1 MARIQYVAKLAVD
14 RDTGLP
20 VSALEGQEVVIV
32 RRGTTTP
39 AAISEDEAGTLLV
52 PGAVRTVSSNLFI
65 PSFWVDTTEGP
76 ISALGGGVEVPL
88 ESVEGVARRLD
99 VLEPQFGAS
108 VAAAEGAQAAAEATT
123 TEVATLRKW
132 IELGVT
138 RRNYC
143 TNPRA
148 IGRSWS
154 KAGSTGIEDR
164 PTTGGP
170 LGMGYQRYVPA
181 AGTTSSPISF
191 APTNGGASAASVV
204 PGRVYAFSAYG
215 RALGQSASSMVIDI
229 AVNWYTAGGANVSSD
244 SSYRYANPGQWTR
257 YSKTLVA
264 PEGAAFALIT
274 LRFSVAPGSFV
285 AGGEFG
291 ADHFMVED
299 VESLASLPTGYFD
312 GDTPPAAN
320 RAARWSGTPNASISE
335 LLDMSVI
342 SEDLKAAA
350 ERAADAAEAAANT
363 NLPSGGNTG
372 QVLAKRS
379 GVDRDTEWVTP
390 SGGSGGGATTWDQ
403 ISGKPATYPA
413 STHTHTLSQLSD
425 MSGLGRQVAGAGDAQ
440 TIRGLIGAGTGNG
453 TSNLTL
459 GTTASTAAA
468 GNHTHT
474 ASSITF
480 TPPSGMTATNVQDA
494 IVQASQTG
502 GGSGGGTNTVYI
514 WKQSGGAYPA
524 LPSTKPAGVEEVAAR
539 GAQSPIQLGAVI
551 PSWIGAGTGKASLEY
566 LYNPTLT

>member
-52 PGAVRTVSSNLFI
+52 PGSVRTVSSNLFI

-76 ISALGGGVEVPL
+76 VSALGGGVEVPL

-99 VLEPQFGAS
+99 TLEPQFGAS

-138 RRNYC
+138 QRNLV
-143 TNPRA
+143 TNPKPFDATGWNPGPAVTRA
-148 IGRSWS
+148 VVMESGTPCLEVTVITPNIPGQTYVYVGQQSITPSPGIGRWAAVGLDVKPLTAEAAASMRVIIRAQNGTATTEQTTVSTVPGGWS
-154 KAGSTGIEDR
+154 AGTWSRLVGSVQQVSEADNVDVLLLPSGNQPLGAMARARRAVVAFADTKAGAE
-164 PTTGGP
+164 
-170 LGMGYQRYVPA
+170 A
-181 AGTTSSPISF
+181 A
-191 APTNGGASAASVV
+191 
-204 PGRVYAFSAYG
+204 
-215 RALGQSASSMVIDI
+215 
-229 AVNWYTAGGANVSSD
+229 
-244 SSYRYANPGQWTR
+244 
-257 YSKTLVA
+257 VA
-264 PEGAAFALIT
+264 T
-274 LRFSVAPGSFV
+274 
-285 AGGEFG
+285 
-291 ADHFMVED
+291 
-299 VESLASLPTGYFD
+299 YFD
-312 GDTPPAAN
+312 GDTPPSAN
-320 RAARWSGTPNASISE
+320 RAARWSGTPNASVSE
-335 LLDMSVI
+335 LIDMSAI
-342 SEDLKAAA
+342 SSDLVAAA
-350 ERAADAAEAAANT
+350 EAAADAAEAAANT

-379 GVDRDTEWVTP
+379 GQDRDVEWITP
-390 SGGSGGGATTWDQ
+390 SGGSSGGATTWDQ

-413 STHTHTLSQLSD
+413 SAHTHTLSQLTD
-425 MSGLGRQVAGAGDAQ
+425 MSGLGRQVSAAGDAQ
-440 TIRGLIGAGTGNG
+440 TFRSLIGAGTGNG

-494 IVQASQTG
+494 IVQAAQTG

-551 PSWIGAGTGKASLEY
+551 PSWIGAGAGKASLEY